1 MYSPT
6 RTDAPGSSFV
16 VLIASVWL
24 HQPNSAVQAQVG
36 GDPLL
41 STQFIQLKAPQK
53 VAQIRSNAL
62 KSVRIPKYCMK
73 FL

>member
-6 RTDAPGSSFV
+6 RTDAPGTSFV

-41 STQFIQLKAPQK
+41 STQFIQLRPHKK
-53 VAQIRSNAL
+53 L
-62 KSVRIPKYCMK
+62 HK
-73 FL
+73 